1 MKAIA
6 SIILSTLFA
15 LPAFAQDKAAPAPT
29 PAPAPA
35 AATPA
40 AAAPAAAPAA
50 VNVPKH
56 TCAKPTPLTKT
67 SNNEQITQFNK
78 EIAVYRSCLEVYA
91 VDMRR
96 IADAHVS
103 AANTTV
109 DEYNAF
115 VAAMRDVKK

>member
-6 SIILSTLFA
+6 SLLLASLFA
-15 LPAFAQDKAAPAPT
+15 LPALAQDKV
-29 PAPAPA
+29 APAPA
-35 AATPA
+35 TPPAPA

-50 VNVPKH
+50 VSVPKH
-56 TCAKPTPLTKT
+56 TCAKPTALTKT

-91 VDMRR
+91 ADMRK
-96 IADAHVS
+96 IADAHVN

>member
-6 SIILSTLFA
+6 PLILATLFA
-15 LPAFAQDKAAPAPT
+15 LPAFAQDKAAPAPAPT

-35 AATPA
+35 T
-40 AAAPAAAPAA
+40 AAPAAAAVPAA
-50 VNVPKH
+50 PNVPKH
-56 TCAKPTPLTKT
+56 SCAKPTALTKT

-78 EIAVYRSCLEVYA
+78 EIAVYRSCLETYA
-91 VDMRR
+91 ADMRR
-96 IADAHVS
+96 IADAHVN

>member
-6 SIILSTLFA
+6 SLIVASLFA
-15 LPAFAQDKAAPAPT
+15 LPVLAQEKAAPAPAPTTPT

-35 AATPA
+35 T
-40 AAAPAAAPAA
+40 AAPAA

-56 TCAKPTPLTKT
+56 SCAKPTALTKT

-91 VDMRR
+91 VEMRR
-96 IADAHVS
+96 IADAHVN